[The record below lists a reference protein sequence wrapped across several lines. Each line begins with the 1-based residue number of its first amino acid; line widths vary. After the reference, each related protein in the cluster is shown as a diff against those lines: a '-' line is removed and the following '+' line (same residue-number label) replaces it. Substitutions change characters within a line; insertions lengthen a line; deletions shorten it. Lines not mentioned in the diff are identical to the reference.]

1 MAVRSLK
8 MINAKLQFL
17 YRQNESLNPK
27 LRRLLYNSLIQ
38 QYIDYVCIS
47 CVRFCLKRNSRHYIG
62 AKEFNEIK
70 WPPTKQ
76 RVEQRVATSVFKYWI
91 GNSPFYVNELFVP
104 SRNIFKARS
113 HMALEIPL
121 RKNSFPA
128 GIYLFKV
135 NNRNTRTRCEIC
147 LKLTIKTPERHP
159 KLTIK
164 TLERRQWRRS
174 GLFIFTPCS
183 THMFTPYFTPCSS
196 VSIVNFEQLGQVK
209 RAFHLWGYLF
219 GINRAMT

>member
-1 MAVRSLK
+1 MAMKSLK
-8 MINAKLQFL
+8 MINTKLQFL
-17 YRQNESLNPK
+17 YRQNESINPK

-128 GIYLFKV
+128 GIYLFKI

-159 KLTIK
+159 
-164 TLERRQWRRS
+164 
-174 GLFIFTPCS
+174 CS

-196 VSIVNFEQLGQVK
+196 VSIVNFEQVNARWVRSKEHFIYGATFLE
-209 RAFHLWGYLF
+209 
-219 GINRAMT
+219 